1 MHAEQC
7 FAIVAFK
14 DEAQRD
20 AGLRV
25 DPATGLPTG
34 TLAYGG
40 ATLRIKF
47 DETELTKARQAA
59 EAVPPSASVVNA
71 LWGEYQRHRFT
82 ALDAQGAGRGAAAG
96 WESLPDPELDGD
108 PALCDASVA
117 ATVRHAA
124 GGAAARQ
131 FGPFC

>member
-1 MHAEQC
+1 VHAERC

-108 PALCDASVA
+108 PALCDASVV

-131 FGPFC
+131 FQFGP